1 MKVAAE
7 LPIGI
12 GILIELERIETEKRK
27 RKIGDNGS
35 IESKACKKQRG
46 EGMKVI
52 IGRKSLFHGITVI
65 WTVNACQLKLVGL
78 WYSKTQQESSSPI
91 E

>member
-7 LPIGI
+7 LPIGT

-35 IESKACKKQRG
+35 IESKACKKQ
-46 EGMKVI
+46 
-52 IGRKSLFHGITVI
+52 
-65 WTVNACQLKLVGL
+65 
-78 WYSKTQQESSSPI
+78 
-91 E
+91 